1 MELGLQ
7 TFAELEEILQN
18 KVKLGSSQV
27 DELVGL
33 IESKVTERTEYLDK
47 DIVRKQ
53 RKRFQVLEEKVQQMQ
68 EDKSISGGNKVTD
81 IEKLMESLNG
91 QMTGGADEDY
101 FGCVPFD
108 NEVQEKFATYSYLW
122 ISEKLLLQGMCN
134 FLTIQAALP
143 QRSQL

>member
-7 TFAELEEILQN
+7 TFAELEDVLQN

-53 RKRFQVLEEKVQQMQ
+53 RKRFQALEDKVQQMQ

-91 QMTGGADEDY
+91 
-101 FGCVPFD
+101 
-108 NEVQEKFATYSYLW
+108 
-122 ISEKLLLQGMCN
+122 
-134 FLTIQAALP
+134 
-143 QRSQL
+143 

>member
-1 MELGLQ
+1 MEIGLQ

-18 KVKLGSSQV
+18 KVKLGSAQV

-91 QMTGGADEDY
+91 QMQANTGADEDY

-108 NEVQEKFATYSYLW
+108 NEVQEKFATYNYLW
-122 ISEKLLLQGMCN
+122 ISEKLLL
-134 FLTIQAALP
+134 
-143 QRSQL
+143 

>member
-1 MELGLQ
+1 M
-7 TFAELEEILQN
+7 
-18 KVKLGSSQV
+18 KLGSAQV

-33 IESKVTERTEYLDK
+33 IESKVTERSEYLDK

-81 IEKLMESLNG
+81 IEKLMETLNG
-91 QMTGGADEDY
+91 QLQTTSGADEDY

-108 NEVQEKFATYSYLW
+108 NEVQEKFATYNYLW
-122 ISEKLLLQGMCN
+122 ISEKLLL
-134 FLTIQAALP
+134 
-143 QRSQL
+143 

>member
-18 KVKLGSSQV
+18 KVKLGSAQV

-81 IEKLMESLNG
+81 IEKLMESLSG
-91 QMTGGADEDY
+91 QMQANAGADEDY

-108 NEVQEKFATYSYLW
+108 NELQEKFATYNYLW
-122 ISEKLLLQGMCN
+122 ISEKLLL
-134 FLTIQAALP
+134 
-143 QRSQL
+143 

>member
-1 MELGLQ
+1 M
-7 TFAELEEILQN
+7 
-18 KVKLGSSQV
+18 KLGSAQV

-68 EDKSISGGNKVTD
+68 EDKSMSGGNKVTD
-81 IEKLMESLNG
+81 IEKLMETLNG
-91 QMTGGADEDY
+91 QIQATSGADEDY

-108 NEVQEKFATYSYLW
+108 NDVQEKFSTYNYLW
-122 ISEKLLLQGMCN
+122 ISEKLLL
-134 FLTIQAALP
+134 
-143 QRSQL
+143 

>member
-1 MELGLQ
+1 
-7 TFAELEEILQN
+7 
-18 KVKLGSSQV
+18 VKLGSSQV

-53 RKRFQVLEEKVQQMQ
+53 RKRFQALEDKVQQMQ

-91 QMTGGADEDY
+91 
-101 FGCVPFD
+101 
-108 NEVQEKFATYSYLW
+108 
-122 ISEKLLLQGMCN
+122 
-134 FLTIQAALP
+134 
-143 QRSQL
+143 

>member
-7 TFAELEEILQN
+7 TFAELEDILQN
-18 KVKLGSSQV
+18 KVKLGSAQV

-91 QMTGGADEDY
+91 QMQANTGADEDY

-108 NEVQEKFATYSYLW
+108 NEVQEKFATYNYLW
-122 ISEKLLLQGMCN
+122 ISEKLLL
-134 FLTIQAALP
+134 
-143 QRSQL
+143 

>member
-18 KVKLGSSQV
+18 KVKLGSAQV

-91 QMTGGADEDY
+91 QMQANTGADEDY

-108 NEVQEKFATYSYLW
+108 NEVQEKFATYNYLW
-122 ISEKLLLQGMCN
+122 ISEKLLL
-134 FLTIQAALP
+134 
-143 QRSQL
+143 

>member
-7 TFAELEEILQN
+7 TFAELEDILQN
-18 KVKLGSSQV
+18 KVKLGSAQV

-33 IESKVTERTEYLDK
+33 IETKVTERTEYLEK

-91 QMTGGADEDY
+91 QMQTNTGADEDY
-101 FGCVPFD
+101 FGCVSFD
-108 NEVQEKFATYSYLW
+108 NEVQEKFATYNYLW
-122 ISEKLLLQGMCN
+122 ISEKLLLQGMCT
-134 FLTIQAALP
+134 FLSI
-143 QRSQL
+143 